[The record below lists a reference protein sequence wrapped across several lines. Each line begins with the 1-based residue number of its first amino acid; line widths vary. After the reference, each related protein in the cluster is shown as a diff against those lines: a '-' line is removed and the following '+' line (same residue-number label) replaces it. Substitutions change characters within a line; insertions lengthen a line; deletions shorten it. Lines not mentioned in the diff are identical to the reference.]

1 MIQLKV
7 LPAFATS
14 SSAFPLCPSSWTA
27 SAREGRPPSLSPNWI
42 RTSEIVNL
50 TAKLDWLREG
60 VDDLDDGDDGD
71 DGVDGVNGNCLG
83 RCVCYIQPRR
93 NKQIPRAHNQSG
105 NKVCVLAQ
113 YLLVGMIII
122 AIFVAIFIFQVH
134 HLHTHHHPSS

>member
-1 MIQLKV
+1 MIMIQLKV

-27 SAREGRPPSLSPNWI
+27 SAREG
-42 RTSEIVNL
+42 
-50 TAKLDWLREG
+50 
-60 VDDLDDGDDGD
+60 VDHDDDDDDVDDGD
-71 DGVDGVNGNCLG
+71 DGVDSVDGVDGNCLG